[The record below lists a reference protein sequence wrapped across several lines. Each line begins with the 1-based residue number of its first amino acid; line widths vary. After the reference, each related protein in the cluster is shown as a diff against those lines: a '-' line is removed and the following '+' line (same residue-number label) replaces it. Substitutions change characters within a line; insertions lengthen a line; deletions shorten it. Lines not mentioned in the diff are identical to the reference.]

1 MTLYR
6 TGFLAVPLK
15 PDQAINPL
23 RNPNSSVRYK
33 RERSCDKNS
42 ILTFNNSKHV

>member
-15 PDQAINPL
+15 PDQAINL
-23 RNPNSSVRYK
+23 FETLTLLLDTRESVPVIKTR
-33 RERSCDKNS
+33 
-42 ILTFNNSKHV
+42 F